1 MVLVWNIL
9 LRVYFVVFFFFLERR
24 EKEGKILDFLS
35 GFRSYRCTV
44 FVFVLQEIVTE
55 DGTIDGSFFFFML
68 LRVTVDYFERWW
80 ITIRGSFFRGN
91 GFFFLFFFFSEVG

>member
-9 LRVYFVVFFFFLERR
+9 LRVYFVVFFFLERR
-24 EKEGKILDFLS
+24 GKEGKILDFLS

>member
-9 LRVYFVVFFFFLERR
+9 LRIYFVVFFFFLERR

-55 DGTIDGSFFFFML
+55 DGTIDGSFFSFFML
-68 LRVTVDYFERWW
+68 LRVTVGYFERWW

-91 GFFFLFFFFSEVG
+91 GFFFLFFFSEVG

>member
-9 LRVYFVVFFFFLERR
+9 LRIYFVVFFFFLERR